1 MLYEKHGCGTLD
13 DFRSKGA
20 ANSSTII
27 KRSKVSYRESISYCP
42 GVWLGEEL
50 DPRNFVFYEY
60 NGTLKPTYYEDGI
73 VPDSLS
79 NQNDPLQL

>member
-20 ANSSTII
+20 TNSSPSSSAAKFHIVRVFHT
-27 KRSKVSYRESISYCP
+27 VQ
-42 GVWLGEEL
+42 GHGEEL

-60 NGTLKPTYYEDGI
+60 NGTLEPTYYEDGI